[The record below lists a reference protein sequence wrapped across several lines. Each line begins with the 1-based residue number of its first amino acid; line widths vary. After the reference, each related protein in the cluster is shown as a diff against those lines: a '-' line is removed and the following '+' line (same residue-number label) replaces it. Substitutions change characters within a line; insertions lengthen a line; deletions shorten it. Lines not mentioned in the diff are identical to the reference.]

1 MHWVD
6 AEVPEDCFHRVL
18 TSCPGAAALRSS
30 GTLPVE
36 RDKDRTMKAVQDNK
50 IVAVQAQPGSGKTT
64 RIPDYSLQVQTQ
76 DRRAGLAILVVEPA
90 CYAAQKIA
98 NCFVFVCG

>member
-6 AEVPEDCFHRVL
+6 AKVPEDCFHRVL
-18 TSCPGAAALRSS
+18 TSCPGDAALRSS

-36 RDKDRTMKAVQDNK
+36 RDKDRIMNAVQDNK

-64 RIPDYSLQVQTQ
+64 RIPDYLLQVQTHE
-76 DRRAGLAILVVEPA
+76 GSA
-90 CYAAQKIA
+90 CRFSRS
-98 NCFVFVCG
+98 CC